1 MTSAVQATRDADH
14 TELRHVLR
22 SGTQL
27 GVIQSVLIGVFA
39 LLQPRLDGV
48 VELVVLGAILALGV
62 AITITLPGLW
72 TKARTIE
79 GISGAA
85 GIGLWATVVFL
96 VIDLIVFQP
105 FGFYTNRWLAIGG
118 GSNWWYHP
126 VWWMVGTYLPWL
138 GAWVL
143 ANQAAK
149 SGTTNPVALIVGTLV
164 LAAVVMVVGVLVG
177 FPGAAYGLGTFGV
190 AVLPA
195 LALLVA
201 ITALGTRRG

>member
-149 SGTTNPVALIVGTLV
+149 SGTTNPVGLIVGTLV
-164 LAAVVMVVGVLVG
+164 LAAVVMVVAVLIG

>member
-1 MTSAVQATRDADH
+1 MTSAVQATRDTDH
-14 TELRHVLR
+14 TELRHLLR

-39 LLQPRLDGV
+39 ILQPRLVGV
-48 VELVVLGAILALGV
+48 IELVVLGAILVLGI

-85 GIGLWATVVFL
+85 GIGLWATVIFL
-96 VIDLIVFQP
+96 VVDVAVFQP
-105 FGFYTNRWLAIGG
+105 FGFYTNRWLEIGG

-143 ANQAAK
+143 ANQAGK
-149 SGTTNPVALIVGTLV
+149 SGASNPVALIVGTLV
-164 LAAVVMVVGVLVG
+164 LAAVIMIVAVVVG
-177 FPGAAYGLGTFGV
+177 FPGAAYGLGSFGV
-190 AVLPA
+190 SVLPA
-195 LALLVA
+195 LAVLVA
-201 ITALGTRRG
+201 ATSLGTRRG

>member
-149 SGTTNPVALIVGTLV
+149 SGTANPVGLIVGTLV
-164 LAAVVMVVGVLVG
+164 LAAVVMVVAVLVD

>member
-149 SGTTNPVALIVGTLV
+149 SGTANPVGLIVGTLV
-164 LAAVVMVVGVLVG
+164 LAAVVMVVAVLVG